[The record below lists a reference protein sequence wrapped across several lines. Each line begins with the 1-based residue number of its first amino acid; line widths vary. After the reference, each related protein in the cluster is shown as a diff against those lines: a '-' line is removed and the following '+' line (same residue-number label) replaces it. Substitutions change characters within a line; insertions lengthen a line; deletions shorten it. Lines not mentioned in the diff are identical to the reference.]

1 MGIGKAIFCQILICL
16 PAFIDLQAQEVR
28 AHPRQDSVWDRMME
42 AVVVTAT
49 RTLRRKVDVPVLSTV
64 MDRKSLASLPV
75 CALSDALSFQPGMRV
90 EVNCQTCQY
99 SQVRMN
105 GLAGGY
111 TQILINGRPLF
122 SGLMSLYGM
131 EQIPAEW
138 IERIEVVRGGG
149 SSLYG
154 TAAIGGTVNVI
165 TRVPERNAVTL
176 HSQYQRIGGSADE
189 FRAGAVASILNR
201 SRKAGISLIYDH
213 RRRDPWDAQGDGFSE
228 MPLLRSDMLSAGGW
242 WKPSDR
248 LTVDLSLSR
257 IAEQR
262 YGGDLNA
269 HSPDKAAQAED
280 RDHRTW
286 MGTVST
292 QWQSVDG
299 MTRVQGYMG
308 WQRLGRR
315 HFTGVMPEDPVTQQS
330 YLKAPPY
337 GGSLS
342 QTLQSGWQLDRRLH
356 REGHGR
362 HWITLGMEY
371 LHERVKDSIPAYTYL
386 VDQQVEDLGMF
397 LQSDWEL
404 QPWFTLLAGVRTDLH
419 SRLPGRLP
427 VSPRLS
433 MLLKTGNSGRI
444 RVSYGEGFRAP
455 QAFDADLH
463 MAFAGG
469 GVSRAF
475 LAAGLRP
482 ERGRSFSVSYDADH
496 ANERRIFGYTFD
508 FFHTRLRDVFNT
520 VNIGQDPVGEVF
532 EKRNGAG
539 ARVYGVNAEFRIN
552 LDRKIEW
559 ESGLTWQRSLM
570 DESVEPA
577 PGLFAERRFLR
588 TPELYGFSRLD
599 LSPFGRWK
607 LGISQ
612 VLTGSMRV
620 LHLAGGEGNLKD
632 RVVDAPSFL
641 EHHVRLSRTDKLIR
655 VRIQLETFIGV
666 RNLTDAR
673 QRDFDR
679 GPHRD
684 SNYIYGPGT
693 PRSFFMGLRCR
704 LM

>member
-1 MGIGKAIFCQILICL
+1 MRIGNTILMGLLLLHGPLVPVAQTVSGSL
-16 PAFIDLQAQEVR
+16 P
-28 AHPRQDSVWDRMME
+28 QDSVWDRLMQE
-42 AVVVTAT
+42 VVVTAT
-49 RTLRRKVDVPVLSTV
+49 RTLRRKIDAPVLSSV
-64 MDRKSLASLPV
+64 MNRRSIASLPV
-75 CALSDALSFQPGMRV
+75 CALSDALSFQPGLRV

-111 TQILINGRPLF
+111 TQILFNGRPLF
-122 SGLMSLYGM
+122 SGLMSLYGL

-154 TAAIGGTVNVI
+154 MSAIGGTVNVM
-165 TRVPERNAVTL
+165 TRVPERDALTL
-176 HSQYQRIGGSADE
+176 HSQYQRIGGTADE
-189 FRAGAVASILNR
+189 FRAGALASIISR
-201 SRKAGISLIYDH
+201 SRKAGVSLIYDH
-213 RRRDPWDAQGDGFSE
+213 RRRDAWDAQGDGFSE
-228 MPLLRSDMLSAGGW
+228 MPTLRSDMLSAGGW

-248 LTVDLSLSR
+248 LSVDVSLSR
-257 IAEQR
+257 LGEHR
-262 YGGDLNA
+262 YGGDLSA
-269 HSPDKAAQAED
+269 VRPEAAAQAED

-286 MGTVST
+286 MGTLSA
-292 QWQSVDG
+292 QWQAEDG
-299 MTRVQGYMG
+299 KTRIQGYMG

-315 HFTGVMPEDPVTQQS
+315 HFTGVMPEDPAAQLL
-330 YLKAPPY
+330 YLKAPPF

-342 QTLQSGWQLDRRLH
+342 QTTQTGWQLDRRLH
-356 REGHGR
+356 REGQGR
-362 HWITLGMEY
+362 HWLTLGMEY
-371 LHERVKDSIPAYTYL
+371 LHEQVADSIPAYTYL
-386 VDQQVEDLGMF
+386 VNQQVKDLGMF

-404 QPWFTLLAGVRTDLH
+404 RPWLTLLTGVRADLH

-427 VSPRLS
+427 ISPRLS

-455 QAFDADLH
+455 QVFDADLH

-482 ERGRSFSVSYDADH
+482 ERGRSFSVSYDADF

-520 VNIGQDPVGEVF
+520 VNIGQDQVGVVF
-532 EKRNGAG
+532 EKQNGAG
-539 ARVYGVNAEFRIN
+539 AMVYGVNAEFRIN
-552 LDRKIEW
+552 LNRKIEW
-559 ESGLTWQRSLM
+559 ESALTWQRSQL
-570 DESVEPA
+570 DEPVEPA
-577 PGLFAERRFLR
+577 PGLSAERRFLR
-588 TPELYGFSRLD
+588 TPERYGFARLD
-599 LSPFGRWK
+599 WSPFGRWK

-612 VLTGSMRV
+612 VMTGSMRV
-620 LHLAGGEGNLKD
+620 LHLAGGAGILKD
-632 RVVDAPSFL
+632 RVVDAPTFL

-655 VRIQLETFIGV
+655 DRIQLETFIGV

-673 QRDFDR
+673 QRDFDL

-684 SNYIYGPGT
+684 SNYVYGPGT
-693 PRSFFMGLRCR
+693 PRSFFMGIRCR
-704 LM
+704 WM